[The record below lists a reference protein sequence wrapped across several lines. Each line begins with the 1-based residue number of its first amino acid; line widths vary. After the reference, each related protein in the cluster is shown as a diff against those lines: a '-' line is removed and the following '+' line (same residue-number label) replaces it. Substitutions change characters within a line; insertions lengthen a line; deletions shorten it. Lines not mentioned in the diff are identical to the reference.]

1 MSNNEFDLAQ
11 AALIITQAI
20 FNKQKTVEIKGEIF
34 PIITLGRTGLHSVT
48 AGGYQFIEQNPRKNS
63 KWAKMAREGHQIL
76 WVFKRTQV
84 YREVLE

>member
-1 MSNNEFDLAQ
+1 MSNDEFDLAQ

-48 AGGYQFIEQNPRKNS
+48 AGGYQFIEQNPRKDS

-76 WVFKRTQV
+76 WVFKGRSIS
-84 YREVLE
+84 RKS